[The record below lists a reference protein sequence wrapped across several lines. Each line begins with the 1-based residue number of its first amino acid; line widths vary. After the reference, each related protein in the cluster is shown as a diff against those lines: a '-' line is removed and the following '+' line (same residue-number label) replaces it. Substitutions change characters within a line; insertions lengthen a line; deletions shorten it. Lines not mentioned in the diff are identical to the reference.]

1 MMGYGYSGIFML
13 IGGLVLI
20 GVIVL
25 VVYAVMH
32 TTSVSGRT
40 GYQVPPEAQR
50 ESSRRALEIL
60 SDRYAKGEISDEEY
74 NQKKSEL
81 KKQ

>member
-1 MMGYGYSGIFML
+1 MMGYGYNGIFML

-25 VVYAVMH
+25 VVYAVVH

-40 GYQVPPEAQR
+40 GYQAPPEAQSA
-50 ESSRRALEIL
+50 SSRRALEIL
-60 SDRYAKGEISDEEY
+60 AERYAKGEISDEEY
-74 NQKKSEL
+74 NQKKAEL